1 MRGEKNMVKLL
12 IFLFGASCAWAAQA
26 GLPDTIA
33 RIKPS
38 IVAIGSYQKLR
49 SPALQIRGSG
59 FVIGDGQTVVTNLHV
74 LPERLETDERLIVV
88 VPGTPA
94 RMLEA
99 ESQAQDRDHDL
110 ALLRIATPLPPLRL
124 GTPGTVR
131 EGQDIFFTGF
141 PIGAALGTTPVT
153 HRGIVSAITPMAL
166 PGGNSKHINSAAVR
180 QLRSG
185 PLMAYQLDATAYPG
199 NSGSALIDS
208 ESGEV
213 LGILNMVFI
222 KGAKESALSQPTG
235 ISFAIPVKHLIDL
248 IGRR

>member
-1 MRGEKNMVKLL
+1 MRGEKDMVKLL

-26 GLPDTIA
+26 GLPETIA

-74 LPERLETDERLIVV
+74 LPPQLEADERLVIV
-88 VPGTPA
+88 VPGSPV
-94 RMLEA
+94 RMPEA
-99 ESQAQDRDHDL
+99 ESKTQDRDHNL
-110 ALLRIATPLPPLRL
+110 AFLRISAALPPLRL

-131 EGQDIFFTGF
+131 EGQEIFFTGF
-141 PIGAALGTTPVT
+141 PIGAALGAVPVT

-166 PGGNSKHINSAAVR
+166 PGGNSKQINSAAIR

-213 LGILNMVFI
+213 LGVINMGFV

-248 IGRR
+248 LGRR

>member
-1 MRGEKNMVKLL
+1 MVKLL
-12 IFLFGASCAWAAQA
+12 IFLFAASCACTARA
-26 GLPDTIA
+26 GLPETIA

-38 IVAIGSYQKLR
+38 IVAVGSYQKLR

-74 LPERLETDERLIVV
+74 LPERLEADERLIIV
-88 VPGTPA
+88 VPGSPV
-94 RMLEA
+94 RMLGAEA
-99 ESQAQDRDHDL
+99 QAKDRDHDL
-110 ALLRIATPLPPLRL
+110 ALLRIPSPLPALRL
-124 GTPGTVR
+124 GTPDTVR
-131 EGQDIFFTGF
+131 EGQEIFFTGF
-141 PIGAALGTTPVT
+141 PIGAALGAVPVT

-166 PGGNSKHINSAAVR
+166 PGGNSNQINSAAIR

-185 PLMAYQLDATAYPG
+185 PLTAYQLDATAYPG

-208 ESGEV
+208 ESGDV
-213 LGILNMVFI
+213 LGIINMVFV

-248 IGRR
+248 IERR